1 MKEQRRRN
9 SDDVG
14 KQMLRLELQGKRPG
28 NKLKRRFVDV
38 VKEDMRE
45 VGVSKEVTEDK
56 DRWRLDDLLW

>member
-1 MKEQRRRN
+1 
-9 SDDVG
+9 
-14 KQMLRLELQGKRPG
+14 MLRLELQGKRPG